1 MMTIWNSIKSIFVN
15 DAHEI
20 VSAKGK
26 ILLAEEDSWEDKLF
40 KEKVRQGVESL
51 AEGKTIQIFEYPGSR
66 SYELALE
73 IKREYLLMK
82 QRELVKKINVDK
94 FGSTITIKWDH
105 AIERNERRV
114 I

>member
-1 MMTIWNSIKSIFVN
+1 MIWQAIKSIFVN

-26 ILLAEEDSWEDKLF
+26 MLLAEEDSWEEKLF
-40 KEKVRQGVESL
+40 KEKVRQGMTSL
-51 AEGKTIQIFEYPGSR
+51 AEGKSVHIFDSADGR

-73 IKREYLLMK
+73 IKREYLMMK
-82 QRELVKKINVDK
+82 QRELAKKIKVDK

-105 AIERNERRV
+105 AIEGNERRV

>member
-1 MMTIWNSIKSIFVN
+1 MIWQAIKSIFVN

-26 ILLAEEDSWEDKLF
+26 MLLAEEDSWEEKLF
-40 KEKVRQGVESL
+40 KEKVRQGMTYL

-66 SYELALE
+66 SYELAIE

-82 QRELVKKINVDK
+82 QRELAKKINVDK

>member
-1 MMTIWNSIKSIFVN
+1 MMIWQAIKSIFVN

-26 ILLAEEDSWEDKLF
+26 ILLAEEDSWEEKVF
-40 KEKVRQGVESL
+40 KEKVRQGMESL

-73 IKREYLLMK
+73 IKREYLMMK
-82 QRELVKKINVDK
+82 QRELAKKIKVDK
-94 FGSTITIKWDH
+94 FGSSITVKWDH
-105 AIERNERRV
+105 GIEGNERRV
-114 I
+114 V

>member
-1 MMTIWNSIKSIFVN
+1 MRHIWTAIKSIFVN

-20 VSAKGK
+20 VSAKGWK
-26 ILLAEEDSWEDKLF
+26 ILAEEDSWEEKLF
-40 KEKVRQGVESL
+40 KEKIRQGVESL
-51 AEGKTIQIFEYPGSR
+51 AEGKTIQILEYPGGR

-82 QRELVKKINVDK
+82 QRELAKKINVDK